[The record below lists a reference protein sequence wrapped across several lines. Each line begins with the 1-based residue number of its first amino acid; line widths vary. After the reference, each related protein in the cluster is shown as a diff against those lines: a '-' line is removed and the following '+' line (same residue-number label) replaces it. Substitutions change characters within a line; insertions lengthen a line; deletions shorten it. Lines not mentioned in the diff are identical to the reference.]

1 MSLFNIVN
9 VVVTLSL
16 CALIWYFAHR
26 VVRNSQERE
35 LTVLEQGRDV
45 NVTILT
51 MKQNGLFINNNPVID
66 MSLHVE
72 DKANQKSWLVE
83 KHQETACLIA
93 VDSYLLGGVYYG
105 KVEAKTGRIVF
116 VKDLSGKPL
125 LAKAITA
132 GS

>member
-9 VVVTLSL
+9 AVVTLSL

-35 LTVLEQGRDV
+35 QTVLEQGRDV

-66 MSLHVE
+66 MTLRVE
-72 DKANQKSWLVE
+72 DKANQTSWLVE
-83 KHQETACLIA
+83 KHHETAYLIA
-93 VDSYLLGGVYYG
+93 VASYQVGGIYHG
-105 KVEAKTGRIVF
+105 KVEEKTGKIVF
-116 VKDLSGKPL
+116 VKDSSGKPL
-125 LAKAITA
+125 LAQ
-132 GS
+132 